1 MKEGKK
7 MNNNIYK
14 IKIDLEQNLKEINK
28 NAKMV
33 YKYLNKSKSN
43 NNKETITNALLDII
57 ESSNVIESLLY
68 ILEKEYENE

>member
-1 MKEGKK
+1 